1 LHAPTVFSFF
11 PKPFNLSLQ
20 YFFRGGAMGV
30 KGQLSAEML
39 VVLVVILGLA
49 VILASTMLKS
59 ASKAAA
65 SADAKANA
73 VLEAS
78 DSGVA
83 KGAAGDYCAADSDC
97 SSGTCDTY
105 TKKCI

>member
-1 LHAPTVFSFF
+1 M
-11 PKPFNLSLQ
+11 
-20 YFFRGGAMGV
+20 GA

-59 ASKAAA
+59 ANKAAA
-65 SADAKANA
+65 SADAKTNA

-83 KGAAGDYCAADSDC
+83 KGVSGDYCAIDDDC
-97 SSGTCDTY
+97 ASGICDVQ

>member
-1 LHAPTVFSFF
+1 M
-11 PKPFNLSLQ
+11 
-20 YFFRGGAMGV
+20 GA

-59 ASKAAA
+59 ANKAAS
-65 SADAKANA
+65 SADAKTDE
-73 VLEAS
+73 VLKIS
-78 DSGVA
+78 DSGVT
-83 KGAAGDYCAADSDC
+83 KGVSGDYCTADSDC
-97 SSGTCDTY
+97 TYGSCDTL